1 MIEKYYEEELRYL
14 YESGREFARAHPDR
28 AQLLNVDAV
37 GDRDPY
43 VERLFEGFAFLAARI
58 REKLDDSFPELTE
71 GLFNL
76 MWPGLLQEIPSVAIV
91 QFKARTGLLQET
103 RVLPRGSELL
113 SSPVGPELAICK
125 FTTTSDV
132 RLNPLSLVNVVKTV
146 DTKGKATLTFQ
157 FKLDPGVQMK
167 NLTLSPLRVYLHAEM
182 PASLMLHE
190 FLTRHVTASHI
201 AAGNGTL
208 SCEVDPATAVT
219 PCGMTENE
227 SILPKGSRSFSG
239 FALLLEYFVYPEK
252 FLSVDLHGFENLP
265 FSEETPDT
273 VSYAVTFDKDFP
285 PDRPFTRENFRLFCS
300 PAANIFKKDADPISM
315 SGLETEYRVVADTSY
330 PSSFF
335 THSIIAIEGIERA
348 TGKRSAYEPLYSFSK
363 GSAARQRTFAS
374 QYRYA
379 PDGRRDLYI
388 TLGGDLLSS
397 SGTNEIREENLSL
410 DIYATNG
417 ILPREEIR
425 EGGIGNPGTN
435 FPDYVSFSNITRP
448 TLPSQPPKN
457 DEYLWSCLAQLSST
471 YTTLSSPDT
480 LKALLRLY
488 DWSHNEGRSRRIN
501 AITDASSRPV
511 ERLVNGSMLR
521 GVEFT
526 IALAES
532 NFLDIGDIHLFGQVI
547 KEFLSH
553 YVSIN
558 TFLDLVFVIKPSGAT
573 IRWQSLDGKKC
584 LI

>member
-28 AQLLNVDAV
+28 AQFLNVDAV

-113 SSPVGPELAICK
+113 SSPVGPERAICK

-132 RLNPLSLVNVVKTV
+132 RLNPLTLVNVVKTV
-146 DTKGKATLTFQ
+146 DTKGRATLAFQ

-182 PASLMLHE
+182 PAALMLHE
-190 FLTRHVTASHI
+190 FLTRHVASARITAVPG
-201 AAGNGTL
+201 AL
-208 SCEVDPATAVT
+208 SCDVDPASAVT
-219 PCGMTENE
+219 PCGTAEAE
-227 SILPKGSRSFSG
+227 SILPQGGRSFSG

-252 FLSVDLHGFENLP
+252 FLFVDLQGFEGLP
-265 FSEETPDT
+265 FSEDPPDT
-273 VSYAVTFDKDFP
+273 LSYSITFDKDFP
-285 PDRPFTRENFRLFCS
+285 PDKPFSRENFRLFCA
-300 PAANIFKKDADPISM
+300 PAANIFKKDAEPVRL

-335 THSIIAIEGIERA
+335 THSILGIEGIERA
-348 TGKRSAYEPLYSFSK
+348 TGKRTAYQPLYSFSS
-363 GSAARQRTFAS
+363 GNARRPRTFTT

-388 TLGGDLLSS
+388 TLGGDQLS
-397 SGTNEIREENLSL
+397 SGTNSEIREENLS
-410 DIYATNG
+410 IEIFATNG

-425 EGGIGNPGTN
+425 EGGIMNPGTN

-457 DEYLWSCLAQLSST
+457 DEYLWSCITHLSST
-471 YTTLSSPDT
+471 YSTLAAPET

-488 DWSHNEGRSRRIN
+488 DWSHSEGRSRRID

-511 ERLVNGSMLR
+511 ERIVNGSALR

-526 IALAES
+526 VSVVES
-532 NFLDIGDIHLFGQVI
+532 NFLDIGDIHLFGQVM
-547 KEFLSH
+547 KEFLSQ

-558 TFLDLVFVIKPSGAT
+558 TFLDLVFVLKPSGAAL
-573 IRWQSLDGKKC
+573 RWQSMDGKKW